1 MQGMEESERKTKQM
15 LQNQGLREL
24 VLSLGHQ

>member
-1 MQGMEESERKTKQM
+1 MQGMEEFERKTKQM